1 MIFRFPCTRT
11 DKVGLTRSMI
21 AARLF
26 IEKFFPTEEV
36 ICTKYNKISMS
47 VDVCT
52 VGECSRVIYVSSKE
66 VLEGNY

>member
-1 MIFRFPCTRT
+1 MIFRFTCTRT

-21 AARLF
+21 AARAF
-26 IEKFFPTEEV
+26 MEKFFPTEEV

-66 VLEGNY
+66 VLDGNY